1 MTTTGLSVH
10 RRRWRD
16 GRRPRRGRSGDDD
29 SVRLGVPG
37 GELPDPGH
45 RDGAAVNGRHRAP
58 ARAARG
64 RFRLRVLG
72 AVVALVMVAGAGSAH
87 ALWTTS
93 STGSY
98 ALAQA
103 STLTAPTLST
113 GSVAATSVALSWTKP
128 FAPTAYALSQSTG
141 SLAGCAAAP
150 SAASSGCTAT
160 GLTPNT
166 SYTWTL
172 TAYLSSWS
180 KQATV
185 SATTSKQATATALS
199 NITPTT
205 ATTGTTFSATATV
218 TGSSGFGTPAG
229 TVVFSLFTSS
239 SCTGGASYA
248 TSAQALSGGAA
259 TGSLQP
265 AAGTY
270 YWRATY
276 TPTDTYNLTSTSACS
291 SAITVTTPTSTI
303 GLNYYSM
310 NGDVYSGSRPTALT
324 GGLSVI
330 NQGGSVLR
338 TLTSLTVTTSFP
350 DTRVSGAAPLAVTGT
365 GWAYTGS
372 THVGAEWVYTFT
384 WTGTLDPWAS
394 TPSLTITIP
403 LSDNSPGSI
412 PTTATASNM
421 YTNTPS
427 VTSYAGI

>member
-1 MTTTGLSVH
+1 MT
-10 RRRWRD
+10 
-16 GRRPRRGRSGDDD
+16 
-29 SVRLGVPG
+29 
-37 GELPDPGH
+37 
-45 RDGAAVNGRHRAP
+45 GRHRAPTPTP

-64 RFRLRVLG
+64 RFRVRVVG
-72 AVVALVMVAGAGSAH
+72 AVVALVVVAGAGAAH

-98 ALAQA
+98 AVAQA
-103 STLTAPTLST
+103 TTLTAPTLST
-113 GSVAATSVALSWTKP
+113 GSVAATSVALSWNKP
-128 FAPTAYALSQSTG
+128 FAPTAYALSQSAG
-141 SLAGCAAAP
+141 SLTGCAVAP
-150 SAASSGCTAT
+150 APASSGCTAT

-205 ATTGTTFSATATV
+205 ATTGNTFSATSTV
-218 TGSSGFGTPAG
+218 TGSSGYGTPAG

-248 TSAQALSGGAA
+248 TTAQTLSGGAA

-276 TPTDTYNLTSTSACS
+276 TPTDPYNFTSTSACS
-291 SAITVTTPTSTI
+291 SAITVTTPTSSI
-303 GLNYYSM
+303 GLNFYNV
-310 NGDVYSGSRPTALT
+310 NGDVYSGSRPTAIT

-330 NQGGSVLR
+330 NSGGSVLR
-338 TLTSLTVTTSFP
+338 TLTALTVTASLP
-350 DTRVSGAAPLAVTGT
+350 DTRVSGAVPTAVTGT
-365 GWAYTGS
+365 GWTYTS
-372 THVGAEWVYTFT
+372 RSHVGSEWVYTFS
-384 WTGTLDPWAS
+384 WTGSLAPYTS
-394 TPSLTITIP
+394 TANLTFTIP
-403 LSDNSPGSI
+403 LSDNSVGSFS
-412 PTTATASNM
+412 TTATASNPF
-421 YTNTPS
+421 TNTPS
-427 VTSYAGI
+427 VTATPFI